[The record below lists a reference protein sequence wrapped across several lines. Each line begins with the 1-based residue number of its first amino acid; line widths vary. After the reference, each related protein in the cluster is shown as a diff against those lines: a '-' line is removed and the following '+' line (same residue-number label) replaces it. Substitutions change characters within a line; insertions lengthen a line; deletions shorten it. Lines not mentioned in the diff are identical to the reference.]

1 MTDAKYGRCAAIFGC
16 AGAVLSAKEKALFAK
31 ADPFGFILF
40 DRNIKTADQIRDLCT
55 DLRDSVGWYVPIF
68 IDQEGGRVQRLCAP
82 LVKEWPTPLEHV
94 DMTGESAEQAIFAR
108 YFMIAQELRDLGIT
122 ANCAPV
128 ADIARPQ
135 THKILKNRCFGRDA
149 MTVSRLARVAANGLL
164 AGGVLPVIKHI
175 PGHGLAQVDSH
186 KETPVVTEAKEVL
199 AASDFVPFKAL
210 NDLPIA
216 MTAHVIYRKIDA
228 KPGSVSEKIIGLIR
242 NDIGFDGL
250 LMSDDLSMQALSGT
264 VVKRAK
270 AVIDVGCDLVLHC
283 NGELDEMRNI
293 TASTGKMSAMAQL
306 RGDKVIALH
315 NSLSSI
321 KVDLVQARAQ
331 LETL

>member
-1 MTDAKYGRCAAIFGC
+1 MTNAKYGWCAAIFGC
-16 AGAVLSAKEKALFAK
+16 AGTVLNAREKAFFAK

-40 DRNIKTADQIRDLCT
+40 GRNIQTADQIRALCA
-55 DLRDSVGWYVPIF
+55 DLRDVVGWYVPIF
-68 IDQEGGRVQRLCAP
+68 IDQEGGRVQRLRAP
-82 LVKEWPTPLEHV
+82 LVKEWSAPLEHV

-128 ADIARPQ
+128 ADIAHPQ

-164 AGGVLPVIKHI
+164 AGGVLPVVKHI

-186 KETPVVTEAKEVL
+186 KEAPVVTEAKEVL
-199 AASDFVPFKAL
+199 DVSDFVPFKAL
-210 NDLPIA
+210 NYLPMG
-216 MTAHVIYRKIDA
+216 MTAHVIYQNIDA
-228 KPGSVSEKIIGLIR
+228 KPGTISEKIIGLIR
-242 NDIGFDGL
+242 NDLGFDGL
-250 LMSDDLSMQALSGT
+250 LMSDDLSMQALGGT

-283 NGELDEMRNI
+283 NGELGEMRDI
-293 TASTGKMSAMAQL
+293 TDSIGEMSATAQL
-306 RGDKVIALH
+306 RAHKVMALH
-315 NSLSSI
+315 NSLSGI
-321 KVDLVQARAQ
+321 KVDLAQAHAQ
-331 LETL
+331 LETR